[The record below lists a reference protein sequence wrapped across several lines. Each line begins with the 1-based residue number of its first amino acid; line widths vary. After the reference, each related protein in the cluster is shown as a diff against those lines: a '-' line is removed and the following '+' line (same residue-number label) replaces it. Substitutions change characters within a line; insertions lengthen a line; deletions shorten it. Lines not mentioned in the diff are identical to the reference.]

1 MKAYEIY
8 KKVDMDTKF
17 IDYFRNFRH
26 SQIQNLVK
34 INTEKDYDTFFA
46 EILGFIIIQ
55 IAVYELLPVF
65 YSKRQFEEIM
75 NSLIKELQSSLNVI

>member
-1 MKAYEIY
+1 MSS
-8 KKVDMDTKF
+8 D
-17 IDYFRNFRH
+17 
-26 SQIQNLVK
+26 
-34 INTEKDYDTFFA
+34 KDYDSYFS

-75 NSLIKELQSSLNVI
+75 NSLIKELQSALNVFNQLILGRVRKV